1 MNCCQQ
7 CQGIEEEFSDKT
19 AKSDL
24 KRYRK
29 KGADKTTRLLVD
41 TLIAQGVPDMSLLD
55 IGGGVGAIQH
65 ALLKA
70 GVSHS
75 TNLDASSAYM
85 AACQAEAEQQGHADR
100 ITHIHGDFANMDN
113 APQADIVTLEKV
125 ICCYHDMPGLVN
137 QACSKAQKN
146 LGVVYPRDVW
156 WSKLA
161 IRYILNFFMK
171 LKGSPFRTFVHSTQ
185 AINEIIQ
192 SYGFAE
198 TFHENKGV
206 WQVYVFQ
213 KQA

>member
-1 MNCCQQ
+1 MNCCQ
-7 CQGIEEEFSDKT
+7 CQGIEELFDDKT
-19 AKSDL
+19 AQKEL
-24 KRYRK
+24 KHYRK
-29 KGADKTTRLLVD
+29 KGAGDTTRLLVN
-41 TLIAQGVPDMSLLD
+41 TLIKQGVQDMSLLD

-70 GVSHS
+70 GISKS
-75 TNLDASSAYM
+75 TNLDASAAYM
-85 AACQAEAEQQGHADR
+85 EACRAEAEQQGHADS

-137 QACSKAQKN
+137 QACSKAQKL

-161 IRYILNFFMK
+161 IRYILNLFMK
-171 LKGSPFRTFVHSTQ
+171 LSGNPFRTFVHPTQ

-192 SYGFAE
+192 SHGFVE
-198 TFHENKGV
+198 TFHKNKGV